1 MEPASGSSGLTP
13 MWQYVFKVILTAA
26 AVVAVAEVAKRSTF
40 WAAAVASLPLTSLL
54 AFVWLYVD
62 TRSTERVAD
71 LSQGIF
77 WLVLPSLTLF
87 ILLPLL
93 LRGGLGFWLS
103 LGVSCVATAAAYFA
117 MAWILGLL
125 GIRV

>member
-1 MEPASGSSGLTP
+1 MPNP
-13 MWQYVFKVILTAA
+13 MSQYIVKLILTAA
-26 AVVAVAEVAKRSTF
+26 VVVAVAGIAKRSTF
-40 WAAAVASLPLTSLL
+40 WGAAIASLPLTSLL
-54 AFVWLYVD
+54 AFVWLYID
-62 TRSTERVAD
+62 TGSTQRVAD
-71 LSQGIF
+71 LSHGIF

-93 LRGGLGFWLS
+93 LRGGAGFWLS

-117 MAWILGLL
+117 MTWVLGRC